1 MKMSMKQSCS
11 TRASLTNSLD
21 ASSDKTALIVSHIV
35 RMESG
40 PKQFSGVLLSVPPS
54 PAGDDGLAGEE
65 AMSLLLIHCQ
75 LKLLI

>member
-1 MKMSMKQSCS
+1 MKMKQFRSI
-11 TRASLTNSLD
+11 RASLTNSLD

-35 RMESG
+35 RIESG

-65 AMSLLLIHCQ
+65 AMSVLLIHCQ

>member
-1 MKMSMKQSCS
+1 MKIAMKQSCS
-11 TRASLTNSLD
+11 TRALLTNSLD

-40 PKQFSGVLLSVPPS
+40 PKQFSGVLLSVPLS

-65 AMSLLLIHCQ
+65 AMSILVIHCQ